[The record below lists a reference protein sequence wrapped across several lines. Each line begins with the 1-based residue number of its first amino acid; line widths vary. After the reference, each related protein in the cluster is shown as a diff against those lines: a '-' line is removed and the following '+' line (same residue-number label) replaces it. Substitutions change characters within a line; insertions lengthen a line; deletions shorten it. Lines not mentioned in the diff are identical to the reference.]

1 MAIGKVAIVQ
11 GFVLYCKLCNFH
23 ALTCTNKPLNVVII
37 WSQPTMTKD
46 PFHHELSSYSSFTI
60 LILSDMSAAGG
71 RNFGSSSKHDTANG
85 FKSASP
91 SIIMFMYCWH
101 HSTSDKNVHFPVLEP
116 NMILHCWLV
125 MWRVTPPKETHLMVV
140 HILAYHLMPLGGI
153 NTPFPGVLVIVL
165 VFPVNIT
172 FATPRSVI
180 FASRWA
186 GCY

>member
-1 MAIGKVAIVQ
+1 
-11 GFVLYCKLCNFH
+11 
-23 ALTCTNKPLNVVII
+23 
-37 WSQPTMTKD
+37 
-46 PFHHELSSYSSFTI
+46 
-60 LILSDMSAAGG
+60 
-71 RNFGSSSKHDTANG
+71 
-85 FKSASP
+85 
-91 SIIMFMYCWH
+91 
-101 HSTSDKNVHFPVLEP
+101 
-116 NMILHCWLV
+116 